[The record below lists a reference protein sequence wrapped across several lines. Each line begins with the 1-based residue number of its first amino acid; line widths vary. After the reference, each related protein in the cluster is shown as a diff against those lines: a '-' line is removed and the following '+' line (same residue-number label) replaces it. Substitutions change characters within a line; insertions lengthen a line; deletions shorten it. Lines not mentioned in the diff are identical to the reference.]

1 MLNTLQGIF
10 AWRSE
15 TFFALTLGELP
26 GVVVVV
32 DDVLEARGG
41 VHHSL
46 DAQHAL
52 QLEDGVGD
60 GAEPAVAKSLQGLEQ
75 DPEAVQVEEI
85 LQPVLAHLAG

>member
-1 MLNTLQGIF
+1 MYRLCQEPL
-10 AWRSE
+10 
-15 TFFALTLGELP
+15 FALTLGEFP

-46 DAQHAL
+46 NAQHAL

-60 GAEPAVAKSLQGLEQ
+60 GAEPAVAKPLQRLEQ
-75 DPEAVQVEEI
+75 DPEAVQVEEV
-85 LQPVLAHLAG
+85 LQPVLARLFRLT